1 MCILFGILL
10 LLLPDEINNILFPGP
25 LKQYVPI
32 LFVFVVLE
40 SFQRILQSFTRGIDK
55 MKIFSITGTIYAM
68 VMLISSI
75 ILIPQFKLKGYWISL
90 LLADFISILYTFIAI
105 KALKYLHIKCM
116 TYLKEMLYFSIPLI
130 PNATMWWIVNSINR
144 PILMENV
151 GIEGVGLYSVAG
163 KFPSILNVILQ
174 FF

>member
-1 MCILFGILL
+1 
-10 LLLPDEINNILFPGP
+10 
-25 LKQYVPI
+25 
-32 LFVFVVLE
+32 
-40 SFQRILQSFTRGIDK
+40 

-163 KFPSILNVILQ
+163 KFPSILNVIFTI